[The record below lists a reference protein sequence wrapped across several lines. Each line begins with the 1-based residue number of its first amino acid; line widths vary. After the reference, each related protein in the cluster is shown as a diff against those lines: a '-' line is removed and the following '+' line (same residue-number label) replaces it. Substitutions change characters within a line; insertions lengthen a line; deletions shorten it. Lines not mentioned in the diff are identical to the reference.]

1 MQLNADE
8 LRARL
13 TPLFQENFEQ
23 FGELGAAVSV
33 WQNGKELLELHG
45 GFRDARREQTWDE
58 STIVLIWSAT
68 KGLGS
73 ACLLHLLQE
82 HKIDIEHRVAE
93 FWPEFAQAG
102 KEKITLGQLL
112 SHQAALAAL
121 DRKVDVLDYAS
132 VIDALEKQE
141 PNWLPGSAHGYH
153 ARTFGFLLDELV
165 RRISGTQLGEYWR
178 KTFAGPLGLDL
189 WIGLPEK
196 ENARAATMYA
206 PQAGNQSK
214 PKDRQSGPPDGR
226 TRPVASSDFYAD
238 LATKGTFAHKVFASP
253 AGLQAV
259 SAMNKPEIRA
269 QPIVSFGGIG
279 SASALAKFYAMLAN
293 GGRILAKANPSGG
306 GEDRPAFAALRRGE
320 QFFSGKTIDWMTT
333 TLTDGT
339 DRVFQIPTA
348 FSAGFMKDS
357 RCAGENL
364 TALSSQVSERT
375 IFGKS
380 MEAFGHP
387 GAGGSHAFADPENK
401 ISFAYVMNQME
412 QSVLPNEKS
421 LRLVDA
427 IYTP

>member
-1 MQLNADE
+1 MNLNADE

-13 TPLFQENFEQ
+13 TPLFQENFEK

-73 ACLLHLLQE
+73 ACLLHVLQG
-82 HKIDIEHRVAE
+82 HKIDIERRVAE

-112 SHQAALAAL
+112 SHQAGLAAL
-121 DRKVDVLDYAS
+121 DRKVDVLDYAA
-132 VIDALEKQE
+132 VIDALAKQE
-141 PNWLPGSAHGYH
+141 PNWPPGSAHGYH
-153 ARTFGFLLDELV
+153 ARTFGFLLDEVV

-178 KTFAGPLGLDL
+178 KTFAEPLGLDL

-196 ENARAATMYA
+196 ENARVATMSA
-206 PQAGNQSK
+206 PKAGKQSK
-214 PKDRQSGPPDGR
+214 PKDRQSGPSAGR
-226 TRPVASSDFYAD
+226 TRPVASSDFYAE
-238 LATKGTFAHKVFASP
+238 LATKGTFAHKVFTSP
-253 AGLQAV
+253 FGLNAV
-259 SAMNKPEIRA
+259 SALNKPEIRA

-293 GGRILAKANPSGG
+293 GGRILAEPSPSGG
-306 GEDRPAFAALRRGE
+306 GEGE

-357 RCAGENL
+357 RSAGEDL
-364 TALSSQVSERT
+364 TALSSQVFERT

-380 MEAFGHP
+380 MQAFGHP

-427 IYTP
+427 IYAP

>member
-1 MQLNADE
+1 MNLNADE

-13 TPLFQENFEQ
+13 TPLFQENFEK

-45 GFRDARREQTWDE
+45 GFRDARREQTWNE

-73 ACLLHLLQE
+73 ACLLHVLQE
-82 HKIDIEHRVAE
+82 HKIDIERRVAE

-112 SHQAALAAL
+112 SHQAGLAAL
-121 DRKVDVLDYAS
+121 DRKVDVLDYAA
-132 VIDALEKQE
+132 VVDALAKQE

-165 RRISGTQLGEYWR
+165 RRISGTKLGEYWR
-178 KTFAGPLGLDL
+178 KTFAEPLGLDL

-196 ENARAATMYA
+196 ENARVATISA
-206 PQAGNQSK
+206 PKAGKQPK
-214 PKDRQSGPPDGR
+214 PKDRQSGPPAGR
-226 TRPVASSDFYAD
+226 TRPVASSDFYAE
-238 LATKGTFAHKVFASP
+238 LATKGTFARKVFASP
-253 AGLQAV
+253 FGLNAV

-279 SASALAKFYAMLAN
+279 SASALAKFYAMLAS
-293 GGRILAKANPSGG
+293 GGRILAKPSPSGG
-306 GEDRPAFAALRRGE
+306 GEDE

-357 RCAGENL
+357 RRVRENL
-364 TALSSQVSERT
+364 TALSSQVSERP

-380 MEAFGHP
+380 MQAFGHP